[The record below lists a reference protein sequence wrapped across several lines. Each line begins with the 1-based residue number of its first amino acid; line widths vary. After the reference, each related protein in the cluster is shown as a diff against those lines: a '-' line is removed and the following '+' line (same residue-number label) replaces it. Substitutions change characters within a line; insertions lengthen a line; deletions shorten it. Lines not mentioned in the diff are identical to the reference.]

1 MSNISDLYREG
12 RGRGSNPLAV
22 QGGSLRLQPDANAT
36 ALWWFNEGS
45 GTLLNDK
52 KGSNNATLSGSP
64 TWGSGGP
71 FASDLAFNGSS
82 QYGTLASKIDFTT
95 AFTIEALVK
104 KTAGGNEGQIIHG
117 SDGHFSA
124 PNYGNAWR
132 MSIGWEDDFNCLFY
146 NGSANQT
153 VQSTSTVC
161 DGLYH
166 YLVARLGSNTLDLF
180 KDGVNVGTGAVS
192 GSVAATAYMP
202 SIARGQNGAAS
213 YSGYLLGS
221 IAIIRL
227 SAAARPDA
235 EILTNA
241 KLMGFA

>member
-1 MSNISDLYREG
+1 MSVADLYRN
-12 RGRGSNPLAV
+12 RGVNPLTV
-22 QGGSLRLQPDANAT
+22 QGGAMRLQLDANT
-36 ALWWFNEGS
+36 IGLWWFNEGS
-45 GTLLNDK
+45 GTLLNNK
-52 KGSNNATLSGSP
+52 KGSNNVTLFGSP

-71 FASDLAFNGSS
+71 FASDLAFDGSS

-104 KTAGGNEGQIIHG
+104 KTAGGNEGQIIHS
-117 SDGHFSA
+117 SDGHFTA

-132 MSIGWEDDFNCLFY
+132 LAIGSEDDFNCLFY

-161 DGLYH
+161 DGMYH

-192 GSVAATAYMP
+192 GSVAATVYTP
-202 SIARGQNGAAS
+202 SIARAQNNTS
-213 YSGYLLGS
+213 TFSGYLLGS
-221 IAIIRL
+221 IAMIRL
-227 SAAARPDA
+227 SAIARSDV
-235 EILTNA
+235 EILINA
-241 KLMGFA
+241 KLMGFV